1 MVRGI
6 DGTLVALPEQ
16 GGMDY
21 HKNAASCHSVNG
33 YRAPKNHKSVEAPT
47 VKPEGR
53 NGMIWEVA
61 LLVVMQSIEVLRCW
75 RSSRRSDS

>member
-16 GGMDY
+16 GVMDY

-33 YRAPKNHKSVEAPT
+33 YLAPKNHKSVEAPT
-47 VKPEGR
+47 VKPDEGR
-53 NGMIWEVA
+53 NGDDLGIGA
-61 LLVVMQSIEVLRCW
+61 PCRNAGH
-75 RSSRRSDS
+75 